1 MFKKLLALSLFA
13 AAPAQA
19 AVFTTGIA
27 GAGQA
32 FSNYQPSL
40 VLTQRVQTQGV
51 FPCRGCGYGA
61 GATLGMVRSFGFN
74 FGVDQ
79 AQGQLLPI
87 AQNTALFSILG
98 TTYGGN
104 GKTTFALPDLAGR
117 VAIGAGTGPGLGT
130 YDLGGQYG
138 TAEVTLT
145 AANMPGHAHGLP
157 GGGVTTIAGG
167 SQPFDNMQPSLGLNY
182 LVQVE
187 GIFPPRNGPLE
198 LGAGID
204 QDPNFVAGS
213 SYIGQV
219 ALFSGNF
226 EPGWMIADGRLLS
239 IAQYTALFAIIG
251 TTYGGDGQTT
261 FALPDLRGRAIVGAG
276 QGPGLANVS
285 LGETLGE
292 PTETLSAQEMPVHDH
307 DLAAGGGATD
317 LAGGSQPVSQYQASL
332 GLNYLVALQGI
343 FPGRD
348 TPLGSDETYL
358 GEIIAFS
365 GNFAPRGFALAQGQI
380 LSIAQNTALFS
391 LFGTQFGG
399 NGQTTFALPDLRGRV
414 MLGAGSNFFVGQQFG
429 AATTTLAEANLPP
442 HTHDYVVANIVPE
455 PETWALLVLGFGLI
469 GGALRRRAAPTLA

>member
-1 MFKKLLALSLFA
+1 MFKKLLALALFA

-27 GAGQA
+27 GAGQP

-40 VLTQRVQTQGV
+40 VLNQRVQTQGI
-51 FPCRGCGYGA
+51 FPCRDCGYGA
-61 GATLGMVRSFGFN
+61 GATIGMVRSFGFN
-74 FGVDQ
+74 FGVDP

-87 AQNTALFSILG
+87 VQNTALFSILG

-104 GKTTFALPDLAGR
+104 GQTTFALPDLAGR
-117 VAIGAGTGPGLGT
+117 VAIGAGTAPGLGT

-138 TAEVTLT
+138 TADVTLT
-145 AANMPGHAHGLP
+145 AANMPAHAHGLP
-157 GGGVTTIAGG
+157 GGGVTTTAGG

-187 GIFPPRNGPLE
+187 GIFPPRSGPVG
-198 LGAGID
+198 LGGGIE
-204 QDPNFVAGS
+204 PEPGFVAGS

-239 IAQYTALFAIIG
+239 ISQYTALFAIIG

-292 PTETLSAQEMPVHDH
+292 PTETLTPQEMAAHDH
-307 DLAAGGGATD
+307 DLAGSGMTDPAGGG
-317 LAGGSQPVSQYQASL
+317 QPFSQYQAGL
-332 GLNYLVALQGI
+332 GLNYLVALQGV
-343 FPGRD
+343 FPNRD
-348 TPLGSDETYL
+348 NWNFAEETYL
-358 GEIIAFS
+358 GEIIPFA
-365 GNFAPRGFALAQGQI
+365 GNFAPRGYAFAQGQL
-380 LSIAQNTALFS
+380 LSIAQNQALFA

-414 MLGAGSNFFVGQQFG
+414 MMGAGNNFVVGEQYG
-429 AATTTLAEANLPP
+429 TATTTLSEANLPP
-442 HTHDYVVANIVPE
+442 HAHDYVVANGVPE
-455 PETWALLVLGFGLI
+455 PATWALLVLGFGLI
-469 GGALRRRAAPTLA
+469 GGALRRRAAPSLA